1 VDPANGAPRSWF
13 DPTATPVVRPPF
25 APREVVR
32 RLLQQ
37 SAEVFRWPSG
47 LADLRD
53 AALVERPH
61 GWSARLT
68 QEFKGLPV
76 DVSEVIVNV
85 TADGRPLSGY
95 NQYHYDIPATLD
107 PARVRIGPTEARAQV
122 ARLAAPYLSREI
134 GRPALI
140 VHRYQPVA
148 KKPPKPS
155 RRPAGARARFL
166 QRVRAA
172 LARGRRPR
180 LGEHVLAW
188 DVRFS
193 TEQPRG
199 RWRVLIDATTGRL
212 IDVRDLVAY
221 AQAPQGKGSVFDP
234 NPIVSSGD
242 LTLSSKSPA
251 AKLNAQR
258 VPVTLLRLD
267 PAPADGR
274 LRLDGA
280 WVHME
285 DFVKPHL
292 AEPSSPTGAFVFS
305 ATDRDFLDVMV
316 YFHIDRFQQY
326 VQTTLALPDM
336 GSSSVRADPQGE
348 NGADGSTG
356 GGNGLSFGAGGVDD
370 ASDAMIVLHEYGH
383 FLQDAAKPGSAVGNF
398 PSGVAEGFCDFLA
411 AVYYDDKHAD
421 PAATRGHMFSWD
433 ANPVDGFW
441 EGRRYD
447 SPLLLSGNAFEDLGG
462 YEKGEVWCST
472 MFELYRKLGG
482 DSSHA
487 TRRAAARDLAIRLH
501 LVANGGV
508 PETEASVTQMAQ
520 AIGEADANLGGW
532 RYPDLLH
539 QKVIDATFSRRAVP
553 SYSPPPVDVYVD
565 DGRGGGYGSASGQ
578 DAFNETLWK
587 ENHGDAPDVWVR
599 AVAAPGTP
607 ADHQG
612 QVPVNTPAFVFAR
625 VRNRGATAS
634 GPITV
639 RAFSSA
645 PGSPRRW
652 PVDWTELPAPPGPMP
667 NTVAA
672 APDAGVIV
680 GPFPWTPART
690 GRQAILV
697 VVESAED
704 RAVTQN
710 LPAGAPVAWMDLVP
724 FDNNL
729 AVREVRATRA

>member
-1 VDPANGAPRSWF
+1 VDPANRAPRSWF

-25 APREVVR
+25 APREIVR
-32 RLLQQ
+32 QLLQQ
-37 SAEVFRWPSG
+37 SAEVFRWPSAP
-47 LADLRD
+47 ADLRD

-95 NQYHYDIPATLD
+95 NQYHYDIPDTLD
-107 PARVRIGPTEARAQV
+107 PARIRIGPVEARAQV
-122 ARLAAPYLSREI
+122 ARLAAPYRSREI
-134 GRPALI
+134 GPPTLI
-140 VHRYQPVA
+140 VHRYHPVA

-166 QRVRAA
+166 QRVRIA

-199 RWRVLIDATTGRL
+199 RWRVLIDATTARL
-212 IDVRDLVAY
+212 IEVRDLVAY
-221 AQAPQGKGSVFDP
+221 ARAPQGKGSVFDP

-242 LTLSSKSPA
+242 LTLSSKSSV

-258 VPVTLLRLD
+258 VPVKLLRLD

-285 DFVKPHL
+285 DFAKPNL
-292 AEPSSPTGAFVFS
+292 TEPSSPTGAFVFN

-326 VQTTLALPDM
+326 VQATLDLPRM

-348 NGADGSTG
+348 NDADGSTG
-356 GGNGLSFGAGGVDD
+356 SGTGLSFGAGGVAD

-383 FLQDAAKPGSAVGNF
+383 FLQDAARSGSSIGNF

-411 AVYYDDKHAD
+411 AVYYDDKHAN

-447 SPLLLSGNAFEDLGG
+447 RAMMLSGPAFENLGG
-462 YEKGEVWCST
+462 YERGEVWCST

-482 DSSHA
+482 DSSRA
-487 TRRAAARDLAIRLH
+487 ARRAAARDLAIRLH

-508 PETEASVTQMAQ
+508 PKEETSITQMAH
-520 AIGEADANLGGW
+520 AIGEADADLGGW
-532 RYPDLLH
+532 RYPDRLH
-539 QKVIDATFSRRAVP
+539 QKVIDATFIRRAVP
-553 SYSPPPVDVYVD
+553 SYSALPVDVYVD
-565 DGRGGGYGSASGQ
+565 DGRAGGYGSADGL
-578 DAFNETLWK
+578 DAFADRLWK

-599 AVAAPGTP
+599 GVAAPGTP
-607 ADHQG
+607 ADHQE
-612 QVPVNTPAFVFAR
+612 QVPVSAPAFVFAR
-625 VRNRGATAS
+625 VRNRGPAAS
-634 GPITV
+634 GAITV

-645 PGSPRRW
+645 PASQRRW
-652 PVDWTELPAPPGPMP
+652 PTDWTELPVPPGAMP
-667 NTVAA
+667 SSVPA

-680 GPFPWTPART
+680 GPFSWTPAGT
-690 GRQAILV
+690 GPQAILI

-704 RAVTQN
+704 RALTQD

-729 AVREVRATRA
+729 AVREVRATPA

>member
-1 VDPANGAPRSWF
+1 MDPASGAPRSWF
-13 DPTATPVVRPPF
+13 DPTAAPVVGPPF

-32 RLLQQ
+32 QLLQR
-37 SAEVFRWPSG
+37 SAGVFRWPSA

-68 QEFKGLPV
+68 QEFKGLRV

-85 TADGRPLSGY
+85 TKDGRPLSGY
-95 NQYHYDIPATLD
+95 NQYHYDIPDMLD
-107 PARVRIGPTEARAQV
+107 PARIRIGPVEARAQV
-122 ARLAAPYLSREI
+122 ARLAAPYRSREI
-134 GRPALI
+134 GPPELI
-140 VHRYQPVA
+140 VHRYRPVA
-148 KKPPKPS
+148 KTPPKPS

-166 QRVRAA
+166 RRVRAA

-180 LGEHVLAW
+180 VGEHVLAW

-193 TEQPRG
+193 TERPSG
-199 RWRVLIDATTGRL
+199 RWRVLIDATAARL
-212 IDVRDLVAY
+212 IEVRDLVAY
-221 AQAPQGKGSVFDP
+221 ARAPQGKGSVFDP

-242 LTLSSKSPA
+242 LTLSSKSSA
-251 AKLNAQR
+251 GKLNAQR
-258 VPVTLLRLD
+258 VRVKLLRLD

-285 DFVKPHL
+285 DFVKPNV
-292 AEPSSPTGAFVFS
+292 AEPSSPAGAFVFS
-305 ATDRDFLDVMV
+305 AKDRDFLDVMV

-326 VQTTLALPDM
+326 VQTTLGLSGM

-356 GGNGLSFGAGGVDD
+356 SANGLSFGAGGVAD

-383 FLQDAAKPGSAVGNF
+383 FLQDAARPGSSVGNF

-411 AVYYDDKHAD
+411 AVYYDDKHVN

-447 SPLLLSGNAFEDLGG
+447 SPLMLSGAAFEELGG

-482 DSSHA
+482 DSRRA
-487 TRRAAARDLAIRLH
+487 ARRAAARDLAIRLH
-501 LVANGGV
+501 LVANSGV
-508 PETEASVTQMAQ
+508 PEEEASITQMAQ
-520 AIGEADANLGGW
+520 GIGEADANLGGW
-532 RYPDLLH
+532 RYPDRLH
-539 QKVIDATFSRRAVP
+539 LKVIDATFTRRAVP
-553 SYSPPPVDVYVD
+553 SYEPPSVDVYVD
-565 DGRGGGYGSASGQ
+565 DGRGGGYGSASGD
-578 DAFNETLWK
+578 DAFGETLWK
-587 ENHGDAPDVWVR
+587 ENHGDAPDVWIR
-599 AVAAPGTP
+599 AVAASGTP

-612 QVPVNTPAFVFAR
+612 QVPVNAPAFVFAR
-625 VRNRGATAS
+625 VRNRGAVAS

-645 PGSPRRW
+645 PASRRRW

-667 NTVAA
+667 NTVAG
-672 APDAGVIV
+672 APDPGVIV

-690 GRQAILV
+690 GRQALLI

-704 RAVTQN
+704 RAVTQD
-710 LPAGAPVAWMDLVP
+710 LPGGAQVAWMDLVP

-729 AVREVRATRA
+729 AVREVRATPA